1 MLPDPQKIAER
12 TAIVQEKIEQAAH
25 RAGRRSEEI
34 TLVAVTKTWPSQLL
48 INAYEAGLRHFGENR
63 THELTEKRPALE
75 RHLGPDRDEIT
86 WHFIGHLQT
95 RQSIH
100 VAEQADLFHAA
111 DRPKIVD
118 RLARQTGQ
126 LKRPLPLL
134 LEVNISGEESKS
146 GFNCATW
153 ESDAAQQAAI
163 LVGAQAVQESE
174 QLQLAGL
181 MTMAP
186 WGADPALI
194 RSVFERTQNLRDWLK
209 IELNADLP
217 VLSMGMTDDFEI
229 AIEAGATH
237 IRVGRALFGER
248 T

>member
-1 MLPDPQKIAER
+1 MLPDAKAIAER
-12 TAIVQEKIEQAAH
+12 VAIVREKIENAAQK
-25 RAGRRSEEI
+25 AGRQSEEI

-63 THELTEKRPALE
+63 TNELTEKRPTIEAQ
-75 RHLGPDRDEIT
+75 LGRDRDEIT

-111 DRPKIVD
+111 DRTKIID
-118 RLARQTGQ
+118 RLARQTKE

-134 LEVNISGEESKS
+134 LEVNTSGEESKS

-153 ESDAAQQAAI
+153 ETDTAQQAAI
-163 LVGAQAVQESE
+163 LAGARAVQESE

-186 WGADPALI
+186 WGADPIFI

-209 IELNADLP
+209 IELNAALP